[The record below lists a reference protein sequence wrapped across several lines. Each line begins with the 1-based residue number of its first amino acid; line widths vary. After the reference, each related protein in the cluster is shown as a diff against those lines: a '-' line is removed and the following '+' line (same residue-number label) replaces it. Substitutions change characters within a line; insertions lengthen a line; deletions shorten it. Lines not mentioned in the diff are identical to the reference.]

1 MWKVWSW
8 VWEVWSWVWEGQPST
23 YFTQGR
29 HTHPPTQ
36 SALQTL
42 HKSSGRAQEAHY
54 FLGGVNHDW
63 VGFYERGL
71 TSDQSCINE
80 WNAMDSLESK
90 RPPSPDSL
98 TDKEETQLLIRSKLK
113 EIMMSVDIDEVTSKY
128 IRQRLEEDLAMDLF
142 KFKSYIDQEMLV
154 ILGQMDAAT
163 QIFPHVYLGSEW
175 NASNLD
181 ELQSNGV
188 GYILN
193 VTKEIDNFFPGTF
206 DYLNIRVY
214 DDEKT
219 ELLKHWDKT
228 FKYIAQVKEKDS
240 RVLVH
245 CKMGISRSA
254 SVVIA
259 YAMKAFNMSLDEA
272 LAVVKKKRS
281 CIKPNQAFCAQ
292 LKTYEGIL
300 DASRQRHNILWRSKS
315 ETNLKS
321 ASGQASRPKT
331 SQGEQQHARTSGI
344 GGGGRRKESVHK
356 STEEL
361 AMGDPTYSHHS
372 CLPTPTPFPTQDSR
386 RPKSWSPDEHTADL
400 HFPQKANE
408 GASELGES
416 WRLSQSLNVQSWSA
430 HVTLEHRDL
439 RGVGDQARME
449 AEEPHLVEALNPL
462 YSDTQ
467 TDNTSSDV
475 DVQLSSSV
483 KDRINEFENVQTGS
497 QAGTKKSP
505 SGKKGDVLQIQN
517 TVSSSDDFDTQSST
531 AELDKVIET
540 LLAPSEDLEDG
551 EPVVSQTKQAAQ
563 KHQAVL
569 VPSQIWQEEKCQME
583 TNTDTV
589 ESPGAVLKDTITWPA
604 GIVKKQKQDFEE
616 KVRMNDI
623 KSSPNNKDCECP
635 LSRQNS
641 SGSITSTGNLQ
652 RVDIVRSPSYGRQ
665 EFPNLDAVKKDDPF
679 SAKLDKV
686 FDREERKQERQSTI
700 IPGSE
705 NLKETPSRN
714 NSWGSFDSAVVLA
727 DRDLPSRQSSWGSC
741 DTRGTVGTVASRN
754 SSFGQVDIKQQ
765 PLRENLEIKVSN
777 SNITGTYFEKEPG
790 PFSPGTIRR
799 NKCRNSETR
808 DGLEDETKMQVDDY
822 EDGMTEDTSQT
833 KPVTNVKAYGP
844 APYRSPGTE
853 RDCNNTFVEL
863 IDESMVEVSQSAT
876 NNHQGNVCIPN
887 STTPSAITKTQT
899 SGSSTTACLTEG
911 IACNTECSKKETLAN
926 KTSSVTEEIPVPGT
940 VKQHKELLESLS
952 HDGAPQETKRVHEKM
967 IPPAYTRSQSYCDLE
982 PNKKS
987 ESNHCT
993 GPVMR
998 SFSEK
1003 RAKFEGQAE
1012 DDLEGSSVKKITLA
1026 FEKNKEDDKI
1036 QQINIKGIRKR
1047 SHSLERLST
1056 SPSSPGC
1063 SPREL
1068 LEQLL
1073 SQKEAEVRDLER
1085 ESPSDEICVKNL
1097 VGIFEDSKDQRPP
1110 RVQTRSVRAKSDSS
1124 TPDKFLPPVP
1134 QRKSSLDY
1142 NFKPVQRAQ
1151 SQPPQTPARQTTP
1164 GGSLSPTGRAPFHK
1178 PPPGGRGQA
1187 CGTEVRQRKQ
1197 QGKSHPLTKLTRNMR
1212 ENYHTM

>member
-1 MWKVWSW
+1 M
-8 VWEVWSWVWEGQPST
+8 PLI
-23 YFTQGR
+23 TQ
-29 HTHPPTQ
+29 
-36 SALQTL
+36 
-42 HKSSGRAQEAHY
+42 E
-54 FLGGVNHDW
+54 
-63 VGFYERGL
+63 
-71 TSDQSCINE
+71 C
-80 WNAMDSLESK
+80 
-90 RPPSPDSL
+90 
-98 TDKEETQLLIRSKLK
+98 
-113 EIMMSVDIDEVTSKY
+113 
-128 IRQRLEEDLAMDLF
+128 LF
-142 KFKSYIDQEMLV
+142 S
-154 ILGQMDAAT
+154 
-163 QIFPHVYLGSEW
+163 
-175 NASNLD
+175 
-181 ELQSNGV
+181 
-188 GYILN
+188 
-193 VTKEIDNFFPGTF
+193 
-206 DYLNIRVY
+206 
-214 DDEKT
+214 
-219 ELLKHWDKT
+219 
-228 FKYIAQVKEKDS
+228 
-240 RVLVH
+240 
-245 CKMGISRSA
+245 
-254 SVVIA
+254 
-259 YAMKAFNMSLDEA
+259 
-272 LAVVKKKRS
+272 
-281 CIKPNQAFCAQ
+281 
-292 LKTYEGIL
+292 
-300 DASRQRHNILWRSKS
+300 
-315 ETNLKS
+315 
-321 ASGQASRPKT
+321 
-331 SQGEQQHARTSGI
+331 
-344 GGGGRRKESVHK
+344 
-356 STEEL
+356 
-361 AMGDPTYSHHS
+361 
-372 CLPTPTPFPTQDSR
+372 
-386 RPKSWSPDEHTADL
+386 
-400 HFPQKANE
+400 
-408 GASELGES
+408 GASDLGES

-439 RGVGDQARME
+439 RGVGDQTRME
-449 AEEPHLVEALNPL
+449 AEQPHLVEAVNPR
-462 YSDTQ
+462 YSNTQ
-467 TDNTSSDV
+467 SDNTSSDV
-475 DVQLSSSV
+475 GVQLSSSV

-589 ESPGAVLKDTITWPA
+589 ESPGAVLKETVAWPA

-616 KVRMNDI
+616 KVKMNDI
-623 KSSPNNKDCECP
+623 KSSPNNKDCESP

-641 SGSITSTGNLQ
+641 SSSITSNIQ
-652 RVDIVRSPSYGRQ
+652 RVEIVRSPSYGRQ
-665 EFPNLDAVKKDDPF
+665 DYPNSDVIKKDDPF

-686 FDREERKQERQSTI
+686 FDREERKQERLSAI

-741 DTRGTVGTVASRN
+741 DTRGTVGTVPSRN
-754 SSFGQVDIKQQ
+754 NSFGQFDINKQT
-765 PLRENLEIKVSN
+765 LRENLEIKVSN

-799 NKCRNSETR
+799 NRCRNSEIR
-808 DGLEDETKMQVDDY
+808 DGCEDETKMQVDDD
-822 EDGMTEDTSQT
+822 EDGLMEDTSQV

-844 APYRSPGTE
+844 APYKSPGAE

-863 IDESMVEVSQSAT
+863 IDESTVEDSQSAT
-876 NNHQGNVCIPN
+876 GNHRGNVCIPN
-887 STTPSAITKTQT
+887 STTSSAITKTQP
-899 SGSSTTACLTEG
+899 SVSSTTEG
-911 IACNTECSKKETLAN
+911 IACNTECSKKEAIAN
-926 KTSSVTEEIPVPGT
+926 KTSSLTEEIPVPGT

-952 HDGAPQETKRVHEKM
+952 HDGALQEAKRVHERM
-967 IPPAYTRSQSYCDLE
+967 LPPAYTRSQSSCDLE
-982 PNKKS
+982 PSKKS
-987 ESNHCT
+987 ESNHT

-1012 DDLEGSSVKKITLA
+1012 DEMEGSSVKKITLA
-1026 FEKNKEDDKI
+1026 FEKHTEDDKI
-1036 QQINIKGIRKR
+1036 KQINIKGIRKR

-1063 SPREL
+1063 SPREF

-1085 ESPSDEICVKNL
+1085 DSPSEEICVKNL

-1164 GGSLSPTGRAPFHK
+1164 GGSLSPTARAPFHK

-1197 QGKSHPLTKLTRNMR
+1197 QGKSHPLTKLTRNTR